1 MSEPL
6 QTYRLSPQQR
16 RAWRLAGGDGDRA
29 AAAVLLDGRL
39 DLDRLAGALRAVVA
53 RHEILRTTFRRRPGS
68 RVPVQV
74 VGPAFAPTLT
84 LRRRV
89 ASTAAPVIAEVLE
102 QARVGAAAGAPLAA
116 AGYGLGPDRHL
127 LVLSLPAL
135 CSDEA
140 GLELLVRELAAAY
153 AEPAGLPAG
162 ADANADE
169 RLQYTVV
176 SDWLNELLES
186 EDSDA
191 GRRFWRGELAEL
203 TERTDPGAAAA
214 PLQRVAAGPLRAGAV
229 ALPIDAATAAAVDA
243 CAARLDVAPAGLLAA
258 AWQALLWRVRG
269 PGALPIAALLDGRS
283 RPELTGVIGLLSR
296 HLPLTAPIGGST
308 SFAQLAI
315 AVDAALERASS
326 RQECYDADALL
337 GGRTGSRCLP
347 FAFEYRA
354 AARLHRA
361 GDLALRVA
369 ATEAYADRF
378 ALLLSFVRTPD
389 GIDARLRYDAARV
402 SADEAERLASGFE
415 ALLGGVLADAAAPVA
430 ALRLLPAAA

>member
-1 MSEPL
+1 
-6 QTYRLSPQQR
+6 
-16 RAWRLAGGDGDRA
+16 
-29 AAAVLLDGRL
+29 
-39 DLDRLAGALRAVVA
+39 
-53 RHEILRTTFRRRPGS
+53 
-68 RVPVQV
+68 
-74 VGPAFAPTLT
+74 
-84 LRRRV
+84 
-89 ASTAAPVIAEVLE
+89 
-102 QARVGAAAGAPLAA
+102 
-116 AGYGLGPDRHL
+116 
-127 LVLSLPAL
+127 VLSLPAL

-153 AEPAGLPAG
+153 AEPPGTPAG
-162 ADANADE
+162 VGADE
-169 RLQYTVV
+169 RLQYAVV

-186 EDSDA
+186 EDSEP
-191 GRRFWRGELAEL
+191 GRRLWRGALAEL
-203 TERTDPGAAAA
+203 TDPGAAAA

-229 ALPIDAATAAAVDA
+229 ALPLDAATAAAVDA

-283 RPELTGVIGLLSR
+283 RPELTGALGLLSR
-296 HLPLTAPIGGST
+296 HLPLTAPLGAET

-315 AVDAALERASS
+315 AVDAALEKVSS
-326 RQECYDADALL
+326 WQECYDGDALL
-337 GGRTGSRCLP
+337 GGGKGSRCLP

-354 AARLHRA
+354 GHRQHRA
-361 GDLALRVA
+361 GDLAFRVA

-389 GIDARLRYDAARV
+389 GVDARLRYDAARV
-402 SADEAERLASGFE
+402 SADEAERLAAGFE

>member
-39 DLDRLAGALRAVVA
+39 DLDRLAGALQAVVA

-68 RVPVQV
+68 RVPDQV

-84 LRRRV
+84 LRRRL
-89 ASTAAPVIAEVLE
+89 ASTAAPVIAEALE
-102 QARVGAAAGAPLAA
+102 QARVGAAAGAPLTA

-153 AEPAGLPAG
+153 AEPPGTPAG
-162 ADANADE
+162 ADADADE
-169 RLQYTVV
+169 RLQYPVV
-176 SDWLNELLES
+176 ADWLNELLES
-186 EDSDA
+186 EDSEA
-191 GRRFWRGELAEL
+191 GRRFWRGEL
-203 TERTDPGAAAA
+203 TDPGAAPA

-229 ALPIDAATAAAVDA
+229 ALSIDAATAAAVDA

-283 RPELTGVIGLLSR
+283 RPELAGVIGLLSR
-296 HLPLTAPIGGST
+296 HLPLTAPIGGET

-337 GGRTGSRCLP
+337 GGRTGSRCVP

-354 AARLHRA
+354 GPRQHRA

-389 GIDARLRYDAARV
+389 GLDARLRYDAARV
-402 SADEAERLASGFE
+402 SADEVERLAAGFE